1 MGIGSDTL
9 ASLKVIYNPA
19 QMKLFPDTPFHMFS
33 PRLVEMGSRF
43 PHWVFTQK
51 SNSGRENRERERG
64 RMAARPGIIGSLCR
78 VGPLI

>member
-51 SNSGRENRERERG
+51 SNSGRENREMEREGDRQNG
-64 RMAARPGIIGSLCR
+64 GSAGHNWQSL
-78 VGPLI
+78 

>member
-51 SNSGRENRERERG
+51 SNSGRENREMGREGDRQNG
-64 RMAARPGIIGSLCR
+64 GSAGHNWQSL
-78 VGPLI
+78 